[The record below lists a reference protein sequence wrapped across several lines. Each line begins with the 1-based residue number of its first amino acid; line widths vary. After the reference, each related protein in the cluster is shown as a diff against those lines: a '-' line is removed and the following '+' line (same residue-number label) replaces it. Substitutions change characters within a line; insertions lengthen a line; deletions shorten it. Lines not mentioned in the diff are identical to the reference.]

1 MRGFAWMKCFYLLVI
16 DEAARIMG
24 LVRVLIPF
32 DYVGLGRRI
41 VGIL

>member
-1 MRGFAWMKCFYLLVI
+1 MKCFYLLVI